1 MVRLIGH
8 VLCVLLKSLNRFI
21 SLVLNTN
28 MTFLSSSQNSRY
40 MASKCFNY
48 RASARCWSL
57 SIVLL
62 VLIRCMPG
70 HQLGILGVFKQTLQA
85 VDHGQIPHHQDKNSP
100 LCVTFLILLMRDM
113 LCTLLACLLF
123 QPTRCSL
130 IIQID
135 VIVEIPLVR
144 ACAIVKTTPQVLILG
159 CWVPQ
164 YKIQWLE
171 QA

>member
-8 VLCVLLKSLNRFI
+8 VLCVLLKSLNEFF
-21 SLVLNTN
+21 SLVLSTN
-28 MTFLSSSQNSRY
+28 MTFLGSSQNSRY

-48 RASARCWSL
+48 RASTRCWSL
-57 SIVLL
+57 PVVLL
-62 VLIRCMPG
+62 VLIGCMPG
-70 HQLGILGVFKQTLQA
+70 HQLGILGVSKQRLQA
-85 VDHGQIPHHQDKNSP
+85 VNHEQIPHHQGKNSP
-100 LCVTFLILLMRDM
+100 LCVIFFILMRDL
-113 LCTLLACLLF
+113 LCTLLAHLLF
-123 QPTRCSL
+123 YPTRCSL

-135 VIVEIPLVR
+135 VIVKIPLVR